1 MARANVFLLLAL
13 LVPAGHSPAQDSPM
27 VITVCELAKALPS
40 YDDKVV
46 SVRGVYYYG
55 ALQQRCEPKCKV
67 GDWPSSILLVGGG
80 NWENLDIAE
89 RKLEMEAK
97 STGKRFEL
105 WVSVSGRLQTK
116 LKPSTLGPPAQISVQ
131 RFTDI
136 EPRENPQSPY
146 DYSYINRNLR

>member
-1 MARANVFLLLAL
+1 
-13 LVPAGHSPAQDSPM
+13 M
-27 VITVCELAKALPS
+27 VITVCELAMALPS
-40 YDDKVV
+40 YDGKVV

-55 ALQQRCEPKCKV
+55 ALRQHCEPKCKV
-67 GDWPSSILLVGGG
+67 GDWPSSIFLVGGG

-105 WVSVSGRLQTK
+105 WVTVSGRLQTK
-116 LKPSTLGPPAQISVQ
+116 LKPSALGPCVTSFPAYGGPPLGFFPAQISVQ